1 MKNLRPQ
8 PVLAAGFTPEV
19 WGRPV
24 PAPPAIRTRR
34 PRSSGLPASEG
45 SDAAV
50 LLDRCFGEL
59 VRYYRHSCCGRLCQG
74 IVHRMNTPLQVL
86 FFQMEL
92 LEQKSLEELKILPE
106 IGHPADDKLQT
117 LHRYRMEKLR
127 QFRQELEN
135 LQELAHNLVRQG
147 GHEEVEDAVPLDL
160 NELYRLELELYQF
173 HPFFRHGVEKHFSFQ
188 EDLPPVHGHY
198 LDFSQSFRNLLD
210 NALEAMEGAARRRL
224 TVMTAMEGGQLLL
237 QLGDTG
243 PGIPPEVAP
252 RIFEPSFT
260 TKRSGDHDHAGLGLF
275 MARRLLAPYGGE
287 IRVDSVPGETWV
299 TVALPVK

>member
-1 MKNLRPQ
+1 LKDLLPQ
-8 PVLAAGFTPEV
+8 AVLAAGFTPEV
-19 WGRPV
+19 RVRAV
-24 PAPPAIRTRR
+24 PAPPASRTRR
-34 PRSSGLPASEG
+34 PRASGLPASEF

-59 VRYYRHSCCGRLCQG
+59 VRYYRHSSCGRLCQG
-74 IVHRMNTPLQVL
+74 LVHRMNTPLQVL

-92 LEQKSLEELKILPE
+92 LEQKSLEELQILPE
-106 IGHPADDKLQT
+106 IGHPAGDKLQT
-117 LHRYRMEKLR
+117 LHRYREEKLR
-127 QFRQELEN
+127 QFRQELET
-135 LQELAHNLVRQG
+135 LQKLARTLFRHAAY
-147 GHEEVEDAVPLDL
+147 EEAEDAMPLDL
-160 NELYRLELELYQF
+160 NELCRLELELYQSHSLF
-173 HPFFRHGVEKHFSFQ
+173 KHGVEKHFSFQ
-188 EDLPPVHGHY
+188 EDLPPVPGHY

-224 TVMTAMEGGQLLL
+224 TVVTALEGGQLLL

-252 RIFEPSFT
+252 RIFEPFFT
-260 TKRSGDHDHAGLGLF
+260 TKRNGENDHAGLGLF

-287 IRVDSVPGETWV
+287 IRLDSVPGETWV